1 MSDVKAQLQ
10 SDLTAAM
17 RAHDEVTLRTVR
29 MVLTSITNVEV
40 AGTSA
45 RELSDDEV
53 IGVLSTEAKKRR
65 EAATAYEEAGATERA
80 EAERAELEVIQRYL
94 PSQLSDDEL
103 RALVAAAVADAA
115 SDGKTGPS
123 AMGAVMKTLQPQ
135 VRGRADG
142 GAVAAMVKQ
151 ALAGS

>member
-1 MSDVKAQLQ
+1 MSDLKVQLQ

-29 MVLTSITNVEV
+29 MILTSITNVEV
-40 AGTSA
+40 SGTTA

-53 IGVLSTEAKKRR
+53 IAVLSTEAKKRR
-65 EAATAYEEAGATERA
+65 EAATSFDDAGATDRA
-80 EAERAELEVIQRYL
+80 DAERAELEVIQRYL
-94 PSQLSDDEL
+94 PSQLTDDEL
-103 RALVAAAVADAA
+103 SALVAASVSEAA
-115 SDGKTGPS
+115 AAGKTGPS

>member
-1 MSDVKAQLQ
+1 MTDVKSQLQ

-40 AGTSA
+40 SGTSA
-45 RELSDDEV
+45 RQLSDDEV
-53 IGVLSTEAKKRR
+53 TGVLSTEAKKRR
-65 EAATAYEEAGATERA
+65 EAATAYEDAGATERA

-94 PSQLSDDEL
+94 PSQLSDEEL
-103 RALVAAAVADAA
+103 NALVAAAIAEAA
-115 SDGKTGPS
+115 TEGKSGPS

-142 GAVAAMVKQ
+142 GAVAGMVKQ

>member
-103 RALVAAAVADAA
+103 RALVAAAVAEAA